1 MDIVNSVATKVGNLL
16 VDPIGQCLVYLIKY
30 GTNIDDFKEQVEKL
44 KLDRDA
50 LQLLVDAA
58 TRNGENI
65 LPDVDEWLK
74 NVNRHTQESEEFLN
88 GIMVDKW
95 CFGLC
100 TNLKSRYQRSKKAK
114 KKTLIID
121 GLRRDRKFNRV
132 SLPAPPPKIASISMK
147 DLEIFESRKSTF
159 NEIMEALRD
168 DQINVIGIYG
178 MGGIGKTTI
187 VKEVAKQAE
196 KDNLFDEI
204 VMSVVSQTPNV
215 RNIQGEIAE
224 MLGLILTEESK
235 IVRAGRLCERLKHVE
250 KILVILDDLW
260 TRLDLEDI
268 GIPHGNVHKGC
279 KIVLT
284 SRSQDVCREMNTQV
298 HFLIGVLSELEAW
311 NLFRETAGDAVDLP
325 DLHPVATKV
334 AKECA
339 GLPIAIVT
347 VAMALKGKS
356 MHAWSDALHQL
367 RASSTNNIK
376 GMRANVYS
384 SLELSY
390 NYLESEEVKVIFL
403 LCCLFP
409 EDIDIPIEYLVRYG
423 MGLRLFENVCKLE
436 AARDRVHFFIENL
449 KACCLL
455 LDGKV
460 EGSVRM
466 HDVVRDFA
474 LSVASQGQY
483 KLLVRIGAGL
493 KEWLKMDIFADHT
506 AIGLLYHQFYE
517 QTSEFDCSN
526 LNGLILGCDSNLLKI
541 PDTFFEGMKKLRVL
555 HMHYTSLPSLPPSIQ
570 CLKNLRT
577 MSLVR
582 CKLRDISLIG
592 ELKNLEIL
600 SFHGSDFEELAR
612 EIGKLTRLKLLDL
625 SNCKQLKVIPPDV
638 LSNLLHLEDLYIIN
652 SFEHWG
658 MADQGQGT
666 RSTASL
672 AELKSLSHLSVLE
685 MHIPNIKLCPKDLV
699 FGNLTKFKISVGSS
713 FGVYAKY
720 PYPKTL
726 KFKLDQSLT
735 FYDGLKMLLKIAE
748 YLIVEEMEDLED
760 VLRDSKGEGF
770 PSLKWL
776 EVNEC
781 HGNVYL
787 INIMEWLPSSVF
799 PNLEKL
805 KLRSMNNLKEICR
818 GHLPFGIFSE
828 LGEFSLFDLPELL
841 QLWEDPSGHAC
852 LEKLKVLDVQ
862 NCKKLRNLFSR
873 YTARHLGRLQKQ
885 HVGSCQ
891 NLEKIFANDGDQAAA
906 AVTSMGEIVF
916 KKLTSLKLMSLPNLT
931 TFCLEMVNSL
941 SSDVPTHPPLFN
953 RKVVF
958 PSLEELTLFWLPKVK
973 EIWHQQLPA
982 ENNFRKLRVLKVHHC
997 HRLIIVIPSNLI
1009 PSLQNLEELYVGW
1022 CDLVEEVF
1030 ELKGHETVT
1039 LPQIRELK
1047 LFKIPRLKNMW
1058 WNKGPHGLLS
1068 LPNLKSLDIYQCNG
1082 LRNLFSTSALRGLI
1096 QLQRLEIDSCEM
1108 MKEIVTTERGEDDSS
1123 NMMEEIVSTESG
1135 EDEEEKMA
1143 TATIGFPQLRTL
1155 KLISLLELVNIYQ
1168 GNYILELP
1176 SLGDLTI
1183 EECPK
1188 MKAFPSCDDGFERKW
1203 DQKGSPAA
1211 IMPPPFFNEK
1221 VVFSTLEELTL
1232 YDLDNVKEIW
1242 NRQLPTKNFC
1252 RLRVLHIKNCHDL
1265 ITIIPSNLQKSL
1277 QNLEVLTIE
1286 KCYLVEEV
1294 FEGLVVDRHE
1304 VNLPRIKELKLLELP
1319 RLMNMWWNKGPHGF
1333 LSLRNLKSLDIY
1345 QCNGLRNLFS
1355 PSASKGLIQLQ
1366 QLEIDSCALMK
1377 EIVAAES
1384 REEDAIETVVFPQRS
1399 ILELTRL
1406 PKLASVYLGN
1416 RTIEWP
1422 SFEKLTIKDCPKLKT
1437 FAAACGY
1444 LGTEKFK
1451 ANGERFE
1458 QKMEEGTLG
1467 DITQPFFVGKVLL
1480 PALKELRIYSLQS
1493 LKQIWYNQFPA
1504 ESFRQLRV
1512 LKVKKCD
1519 KLLKVGPSN
1528 LLWMLQNLEK
1538 LCVEECDPMEEV
1550 LELGGIL
1557 DVEHYADV
1565 LLSELRELKLHN
1577 LPKLVEMWWNIDT
1590 KGIIV
1595 CPKLSSLKVIKCDRL
1610 RNLFLPSKVKG
1621 FAHLEELYIA
1631 NCLIVEEVVA
1641 KEEQGED
1648 SGDKVVF
1655 LQVHTLVLKNL
1666 PNLRSF
1672 YSGNLTLEWPSLET
1686 VKVEDCPNMH
1696 TFSSRL
1702 PITPKLNAIIVG
1714 GQEQLWEGDLNRTI
1728 QNLFKVKY

>member
-1 MDIVNSVATKVGNLL
+1 
-16 VDPIGQCLVYLIKY
+16 
-30 GTNIDDFKEQVEKL
+30 
-44 KLDRDA
+44 
-50 LQLLVDAA
+50 
-58 TRNGENI
+58 
-65 LPDVDEWLK
+65 
-74 NVNRHTQESEEFLN
+74 
-88 GIMVDKW
+88 
-95 CFGLC
+95 
-100 TNLKSRYQRSKKAK
+100 
-114 KKTLIID
+114 
-121 GLRRDRKFNRV
+121 
-132 SLPAPPPKIASISMK
+132 MK

-187 VKEVAKQAE
+187 VKDVAKQAE

-298 HFLIGVLSELEAW
+298 HFLIGVLSELQAW

-506 AIGLLYHQFYE
+506 AIGLVYHQFYE
-517 QTSEFDCSN
+517 QTYEFDCSN
-526 LNGLILGCDSNLLKI
+526 LNGLILGCDSNLLKM
-541 PDTFFEGMKKLRVL
+541 PDTFFEGMIKLRVL
-555 HMHYTSLPSLPPSIQ
+555 HMHYMSLQSLPPSIQ

-600 SFHGSDFEELAR
+600 SFHDSDFEELAR

-625 SNCKQLKVIPPDV
+625 SNCQRLKVIPPDV

-787 INIMEWLPSSVF
+787 INIMEWLPSSIF

-862 NCKKLRNLFSR
+862 NCNKLRNLFSQ
-873 YTARHLGRLQKQ
+873 YTARHLGRLQKL

-916 KKLTSLKLMSLPNLT
+916 KELTSLKLMSLPNLT
-931 TFCLEMVNSL
+931 TFCLEMVNSQ

-958 PSLEELTLFWLPKVK
+958 PSLEELTVFWLPKVK

-1047 LFKIPRLKNMW
+1047 LFKIPRLKNMS

-1135 EDEEEKMA
+1135 EDEEEMA

-1221 VVFSTLEELTL
+1221 VV
-1232 YDLDNVKEIW
+1232 
-1242 NRQLPTKNFC
+1242 
-1252 RLRVLHIKNCHDL
+1252 
-1265 ITIIPSNLQKSL
+1265 
-1277 QNLEVLTIE
+1277 
-1286 KCYLVEEV
+1286 
-1294 FEGLVVDRHE
+1294 
-1304 VNLPRIKELKLLELP
+1304 
-1319 RLMNMWWNKGPHGF
+1319 
-1333 LSLRNLKSLDIY
+1333 
-1345 QCNGLRNLFS
+1345 
-1355 PSASKGLIQLQ
+1355 
-1366 QLEIDSCALMK
+1366 
-1377 EIVAAES
+1377 
-1384 REEDAIETVVFPQRS
+1384 
-1399 ILELTRL
+1399 
-1406 PKLASVYLGN
+1406 
-1416 RTIEWP
+1416 
-1422 SFEKLTIKDCPKLKT
+1422 
-1437 FAAACGY
+1437 
-1444 LGTEKFK
+1444 
-1451 ANGERFE
+1451 
-1458 QKMEEGTLG
+1458 
-1467 DITQPFFVGKVLL
+1467 L

-1519 KLLKVGPSN
+1519 KLLKFGPSN

-1538 LCVEECDPMEEV
+1538 LSVEECDPMEEV
-1550 LELGGIL
+1550 VELGGIL

-1565 LLSELRELKLHN
+1565 LLSQLRELKLHN
-1577 LPKLVEMWWNIDT
+1577 LPKLLEMWWNIDT

-1610 RNLFLPSKVKG
+1610 RNLFLPSIVKG

-1714 GQEQLWEGDLNRTI
+1714 GQEQLWQGDLNRTI